1 MTLFGI
7 CVLTVL
13 AAFLAVLLRGQQP
26 EQALSVELLAGILI
40 VGTLLWRMQEVFAT
54 AESWMSLSGLPAEYL
69 QVVFKAVGICLI
81 TQLAADTCRDAGE
94 QALAAKAELAGKCF
108 LLLLALPL
116 FRQLLELISTLIGGE
131 VGL

>member
-1 MTLFGI
+1 MNIFGI
-7 CVLTVL
+7 CVMVVL
-13 AAFLAVLLRGQQP
+13 AAFMAVLLRGQQP
-26 EQALSVELLAGILI
+26 EQALSLELLAGVLI
-40 VGTLLWRMQEVFAT
+40 VGMLLWRMQEVFSAAEGWLT
-54 AESWMSLSGLPAEYL
+54 AAKLPAEYL

-116 FRQLLELISTLIGGE
+116 FEQLLSMVTALIGGE
-131 VGL
+131 VSL

>member
-1 MTLFGI
+1 M
-7 CVLTVL
+7 VVL
-13 AAFLAVLLRGQQP
+13 AAFMAVLLRGQQP
-26 EQALSVELLAGILI
+26 EQALSLELLAGVLI
-40 VGTLLWRMQEVFAT
+40 VGMLLWRMQEVFSAAEGWLT
-54 AESWMSLSGLPAEYL
+54 AAKLPAEYL

-116 FRQLLELISTLIGGE
+116 FEQLLSMVTALIGGE
-131 VGL
+131 VSL